1 MMDGPPTTT
10 STIPST
16 TQETISETLVASE
29 TLSFTAF
36 KESGLDRDRALADC
50 QSRGQRLANV
60 YNEDQQAAINAL
72 ITSIDGTD
80 RAFWLGMIEDGDIP
94 DKNGIK
100 VKHIES
106 GSKSTVK
113 GTITRPK
120 TESNIHFHQGP
131 IFKALFRIQM
141 ASLLVIT
148 MDGELINHRIN

>member
-16 TQETISETLVASE
+16 TQETISETLVVSE

-60 YNEDQQAAINAL
+60 YNEDEQAAINAL
-72 ITSIDGTD
+72 ITSIGGTD
-80 RAFWLGMIEDGDIP
+80 RAFWLGMIEDGNIP

-100 VKHIES
+100 VKHIDS
-106 GSKSTVK
+106 GSKLMVK
-113 GTITRPK
+113 WITCRM
-120 TESNIHFHQGP
+120 SQD
-131 IFKALFRIQM
+131 
-141 ASLLVIT
+141 S
-148 MDGELINHRIN
+148 

>member
-16 TQETISETLVASE
+16 TQETISETLVVSE

-60 YNEDQQAAINAL
+60 YNEDEQAAINAL
-72 ITSIDGTD
+72 ITSIGGTD
-80 RAFWLGMIEDGDIP
+80 RAFWLGMIEDGNIP

-100 VKHIES
+100 VKHIDS
-106 GSKSTVK
+106 GSKLMVK
-113 GTITRPK
+113 WITRRM
-120 TESNIHFHQGP
+120 SQD
-131 IFKALFRIQM
+131 
-141 ASLLVIT
+141 S
-148 MDGELINHRIN
+148 